1 MFFSYELQ
9 SPSFGAGPTEFHN
22 DGRRIESYTFLQ
34 QNSISK
40 LIWTISDFKENPA
53 GEEIT
58 QEFNFIQQ
66 LLSLKLQ
73 TLSDLNEN
81 ILETLSEED
90 IESEIPNTDEY
101 MYE

>member
-1 MFFSYELQ
+1 M
-9 SPSFGAGPTEFHN
+9 
-22 DGRRIESYTFLQ
+22 
-34 QNSISK
+34 
-40 LIWTISDFKENPA
+40 DFKENPA

-58 QEFNFIQQ
+58 QEFNFIRQ

-73 TLSDLNEN
+73 TLLDLNER

-90 IESEIPNTDEY
+90 IESEITNSDEY

>member
-1 MFFSYELQ
+1 MSYNPHHLVPDRRNFTTMEGELKAILFCNNAALANL
-9 SPSFGAGPTEFHN
+9 FGQ
-22 DGRRIESYTFLQ
+22 FL
-34 QNSISK
+34 
-40 LIWTISDFKENPA
+40 DFKENPA
-53 GEEIT
+53 GDEIT

-73 TLSDLNEN
+73 TLSDLNER

-90 IESEIPNTDEY
+90 IESEITNTDEY